1 VRPVLEALRV
11 PGFKIPQWERPYDG
25 APNLTPGAEYQRLS
39 LATYATHD
47 HPPVRT
53 FWNSWAAQAQAGDA
67 HAREEM
73 RALVAFCGEKLESAR
88 PFDAEIH
95 AVTMRG
101 LMACNS
107 WLAIPMITDILGT
120 EDRFNVPGAIGD
132 ENWTARLGLE
142 VSQLDGEFSTE
153 LNVLRQ
159 ILAQTERLSK

>member
-1 VRPVLEALRV
+1 
-11 PGFKIPQWERPYDG
+11 
-25 APNLTPGAEYQRLS
+25 
-39 LATYATHD
+39 
-47 HPPVRT
+47 
-53 FWNSWAAQAQAGDA
+53 
-67 HAREEM
+67 M
-73 RALVAFCGEKLESAR
+73 RALIAFCGEKLGPPR

-107 WLAIPMITDILGT
+107 WLVIPMITDILGT

-142 VSQLDGEFSTE
+142 ISELDREFSAE

-159 ILAQTERLSK
+159 ILVQTERLSK